1 MNPPLPS
8 PQRDQILAAIEA
20 AEFDR
25 GEFDLTDDGLS
36 GRLVHRA
43 SGSCFAFHRDSAW
56 RFLGHCC
63 VADGP
68 QLEFDRS
75 WTTLMQLMAVWLSE
89 LRRHLGA
96 RPRHGLTESR

>member
-1 MNPPLPS
+1 MPLQPLLPN
-8 PQRDQILAAIEA
+8 PQRDQIFAAIA
-20 AEFDR
+20 TAKLDR

-43 SGSCFAFHRDSAW
+43 SGSCFAFHRDRTW
-56 RFLGHCC
+56 RFLGYCF

-68 QLEFDRS
+68 QLAFDRS
-75 WTTLMQLMAVWLSE
+75 WIAVMQLMAVWLSE

-96 RPRHGLTESR
+96 PST

>member
-25 GEFDLTDDGLS
+25 GEFDLTDGGLG

-43 SGSCFAFHRDSAW
+43 SGSCLVFHRDHTW
-56 RFLGHCC
+56 RFLGRCF

-75 WTTLMQLMAVWLSE
+75 WMALMQLMAVWLSE
-89 LRRHLGA
+89 LRRHLGT
-96 RPRHGLTESR
+96 PPT